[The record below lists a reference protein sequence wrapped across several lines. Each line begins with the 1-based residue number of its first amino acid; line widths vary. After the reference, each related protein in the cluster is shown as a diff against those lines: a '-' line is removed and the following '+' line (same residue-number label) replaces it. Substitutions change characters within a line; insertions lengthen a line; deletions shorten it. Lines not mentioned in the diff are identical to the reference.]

1 MNIKSLN
8 RKLNKKFAGRVTAR
22 LSDGCIVLT
31 GELDDW
37 NDVVDAG
44 MTAATPHSSTHVVN
58 DIVFTGAAEEKMH
71 MPAIDDKALDGEKP
85 DVLVIGGGISGC
97 SVARELSRYKLSV
110 LLIDKEADLALGAS
124 GRNDGEVHPGVDLSK
139 GSLKH
144 KYIRRANHMY
154 EDLCRELDVPFK
166 RTGSSTVSWARR
178 CV

>member
-58 DIVFTGAAEEKMH
+58 DIVFTGAPEEKMH
-71 MPAIDDKALDGEKP
+71 VPALSDKALEGDRP
-85 DVLVIGGGISGC
+85 DVLIIGGGISGC
-97 SVARELSRYKLSV
+97 SVAREFRSTPPLPEWTFR
-110 LLIDKEADLALGAS
+110 A
-124 GRNDGEVHPGVDLSK
+124 GR
-139 GSLKH
+139 
-144 KYIRRANHMY
+144 
-154 EDLCRELDVPFK
+154 
-166 RTGSSTVSWARR
+166 
-178 CV
+178 

>member
-8 RKLNKKFAGRVTAR
+8 RKLNKKFAGRDTAR

-58 DIVFTGAAEEKMH
+58 DIVFTAAPEEKMH
-71 MPAIDDKALDGEKP
+71 VPALSDNALEGDRP

-97 SVARELSRYKLSV
+97 SAASCF
-110 LLIDKEADLALGAS
+110 LAVRNAAS
-124 GRNDGEVHPGVDLSK
+124 KPCPASPK
-139 GSLKH
+139 
-144 KYIRRANHMY
+144 
-154 EDLCRELDVPFK
+154 
-166 RTGSSTVSWARR
+166 VSCAHFSMHS
-178 CV
+178 